1 MLGIARRYRRNMPPQ
16 RGDVDERGASQRI
29 LEAAARRI
37 AAHGASALAL
47 NEVAADAGVS
57 KALIHYHFKDKD
69 SLLARVVDFVVAG
82 MIARERAALAPYAT
96 QRSPLAVDALWRWL
110 EEELQRGSIRT
121 LLELDAYPG
130 AGVRAAARRAATRRR
145 EAATETIDRLFSI
158 LELRSR
164 VATPLLANV
173 AVAFIDGL
181 ALDVDRVVPISE
193 DAGDVERFDAH
204 AVRGPRV
211 SFDVFWLAMLSLAE

>member
-1 MLGIARRYRRNMPPQ
+1 MPPQ
-16 RGDVDERGASQRI
+16 SPDVDERGASQRI
-29 LEAAARRI
+29 LEAAARLI
-37 AAHGASALAL
+37 AAHGAAALAL
-47 NEVAADAGVS
+47 NDVAADARVS

-69 SLLARVVDFVVAG
+69 RLLARVVDFVVTG

-110 EEELQRGSIRT
+110 EEELRRGTIRT

-145 EAATETIDRLFSI
+145 EAATETIERLFSI

-164 VATPLLANV
+164 VATPLVANV

-181 ALDVDRVVPISE
+181 ALDVERAAMPSADLAEGEV
-193 DAGDVERFDAH
+193 AGEPGARA
-204 AVRGPRV
+204 PRV

>member
-1 MLGIARRYRRNMPPQ
+1 MAPPSLES
-16 RGDVDERGASQRI
+16 DERGASQRI
-29 LEAAARRI
+29 LAAAARRI
-37 AAHGASALAL
+37 ATHGATALAL
-47 NEVAADAGVS
+47 IDVAADAGVS

-69 SLLARVVDFVVAG
+69 TLLVRVVDFVVAG

-110 EEELQRGSIRT
+110 EEELRRGTIRT

-130 AGVRAAARRAATRRR
+130 AGVRRAARRAASRRR

-173 AVAFIDGL
+173 AVAFVDGL
-181 ALDVDRVVPISE
+181 ALDVERAAPLSE
-193 DAGDVERFDAH
+193 GAGDAEVPDGEGARE
-204 AVRGPRV
+204 PRV